1 MQVLTEAGWSSVAFD
16 VAYRIPNY
24 FGLVMS
30 LFASFHVVIV
40 LILATLIKGI
50 VLSTFLTVSSQYD
63 QNMKEENIE
72 AERIAKAKRKFQELE
87 MLEHVIGKMDNLKLD
102 SIVKREVYES
112 RMNHEVIE
120 RLRKMNKNKSLTRK
134 SIKEVGNQTFYR
146 NFGINKTILEEE
158 EEQKRQ
164 GDETEKYIAFVIEK
178 FEHDRLMK
186 ENCGQYDLQDYE
198 EKIDKIRKSMR
209 PSLEKGI
216 SMEIKPNNLLNG
228 HLLRKLRTPC
238 SSKNKSEK
246 ESNSVSLHIFD
257 MHILLG
263 IQTTWREQKTL
274 VIRGLI
280 EREVIREEE
289 GHELLHKS
297 VGDKGFRLDEDCT
310 IRRTYLQG
318 THPKLIQKFE
328 AEYFGNIYGKAFKE
342 INKVTIEPLIKL
354 ESTMIYALKNIC
366 RFPHISTY
374 EFFRILAKV
383 ENTISNQL
391 LKNGSLFKFAFQ
403 LNCDRN
409 IWFTFRFD
417 HAKPTL
423 SFLKH
428 GVWLHSPALQEND
441 IYYAQDLFRFEK
453 DFLPGDL
460 LERAALMKRLYE
472 TFESLALTLEGKESF
487 FDSNPQYHVYDSY
500 FTLLNVE
507 PVQRLIQRE
516 LEISR
521 VMVVMLTKEKER
533 TPPEEIPF
541 QVSEIPIE
549 KFEAQVEFKLDET
562 ESMTFKKLSSLANL
576 NDDEVTARQGLPFAY
591 VLNFLQEI
599 GDILRLHSPNFL
611 HQVENLLN
619 TQLRE
624 PSL

>member
-198 EKIDKIRKSMR
+198 EKIDKIRKNMR

-611 HQVENLLN
+611 HHVENLLN

>member
-1 MQVLTEAGWSSVAFD
+1 
-16 VAYRIPNY
+16 
-24 FGLVMS
+24 
-30 LFASFHVVIV
+30 
-40 LILATLIKGI
+40 
-50 VLSTFLTVSSQYD
+50 
-63 QNMKEENIE
+63 
-72 AERIAKAKRKFQELE
+72 
-87 MLEHVIGKMDNLKLD
+87 MLEHVIGKMDDLKLD

-112 RMNHEVIE
+112 KMNHEVLAK
-120 RLRKMNKNKSLTRK
+120 LRKMNKNKSLTRK

-158 EEQKRQ
+158 EQKRQ

-178 FEHDRLMK
+178 FEHERLMK

-198 EKIDKIRKSMR
+198 EKMDRIRKSMR
-209 PSLEKGI
+209 PSTEKGV
-216 SMEIKPNNLLNG
+216 SMEIKTNNLLNG
-228 HLLRKLRTPC
+228 HLLSKLRTPC
-238 SSKNKSEK
+238 SSKGKAEK
-246 ESNSVSLHIFD
+246 ESVSLHIFD

-366 RFPHISTY
+366 RFPHISTL

-383 ENTISNQL
+383 EDTISNQL

-417 HAKPTL
+417 HARPAL

-428 GVWLHSPALQEND
+428 GLWLHHPALHDNE
-441 IYYAQDLFRFEK
+441 IYYAQDLFRFER

-487 FDSNPQYHVYDSY
+487 FDSNPQYHVYDTY

-507 PVQRLIQRE
+507 PVQRLIPRE

-521 VMVVMLTKEKER
+521 VMVVLLTKEKER

-562 ESMTFKKLSSLANL
+562 ESMTFQKLSSLADL

-611 HQVENLLN
+611 HHVETLLN
-619 TQLRE
+619 AQLHE

>member
-63 QNMKEENIE
+63 QNMKEENFE

-611 HQVENLLN
+611 HHVENLLN